1 MGRVGFVGIGIM
13 GSRMAARLLAA
24 GHEVTVWNRTPEKA
38 AKLVESGAI
47 LAASPA
53 LAAEGK
59 DICFTNMADGA
70 ALKAVCLGPDGV
82 LRADPLPALLVDM
95 GTVGPAESAEIA
107 AAADARGLGY
117 LRSPVSGST
126 VLAEAGKLTI
136 LASGEQATY
145 DAAEPY
151 LAELGEVRYYVGTG
165 EAARVL
171 KLVLNMMVSTQ
182 VQILAEGVVLGEK
195 AGLDWDKMIEVISN
209 SVVASPLVK
218 YKAGPL
224 TARNYNP
231 AFLLG
236 LMIKDLDLALATA
249 AEAGVELPTTRAV
262 RQFYVQAAEAGH
274 AEKDFS
280 AVTLE
285 LEKMAGLEPKT
296 A

>member
-59 DICFTNMADGA
+59 DICFTNMAHGA
-70 ALKAVCLGPDGV
+70 ALKAVCLGPDGI
-82 LRADPLPALLVDM
+82 LEAAALPALLVDM

-107 AAADARGLGY
+107 AAAEASGVGY

-145 DAAEPY
+145 DAADAHSYAPY
-151 LAELGEVRYYVGTG
+151 PADVAGQLAWVRARMKPGTMLFASELGWEDQAWTHTQAQQA
-165 EAARVL
+165 EDLSARV
-171 KLVLNMMVSTQ
+171 
-182 VQILAEGVVLGEK
+182 
-195 AGLDWDKMIEVISN
+195 
-209 SVVASPLVK
+209 
-218 YKAGPL
+218 
-224 TARNYNP
+224 TAAATIADVP
-231 AFLLG
+231 MWFLLRDVGSNGVPRNAQHNG
-236 LMIKDLDLALATA
+236 LLTSGGQRKA
-249 AEAGVELPTTRAV
+249 AFESLRSLT
-262 RQFYVQAAEAGH
+262 
-274 AEKDFS
+274 
-280 AVTLE
+280 
-285 LEKMAGLEPKT
+285 
-296 A
+296 

>member
-38 AKLVESGAI
+38 AKLVESGAS
-47 LAASPA
+47 LAATPA

-70 ALKAVCLGPDGV
+70 ALKVVCLGHDGI
-82 LRADPLPALLVDM
+82 LKAAMLPALLVDM

-107 AAADARGLGY
+107 AAAAAQGVGY

-145 DAAEPY
+145 DAADPY
-151 LAELGEVRYYVGTG
+151 LAELGEVRYYVGSG
-165 EAARVL
+165 EAARFL

-195 AGLDWDKMIEVISN
+195 AGLDWDKMLEVISN

-224 TARNYNP
+224 AARNYNP

-249 AEAGVELPTTRAV
+249 AEVGVELPITKAV
-262 RQFYVQAAEAGH
+262 RQFYLQAAGAGL

>member
-1 MGRVGFVGIGIM
+1 VGRVGFVGIGIM

-107 AAADARGLGY
+107 AAADAQGLGY

>member
-1 MGRVGFVGIGIM
+1 VGRVGFVGIGIM

-38 AKLVESGAI
+38 AKLVESGAA
-47 LAASPA
+47 LAATPA

-82 LRADPLPALLVDM
+82 LKAAVLPALLVDM

-107 AAADARGLGY
+107 AAAEALGVGY

-145 DAAEPY
+145 DAADPF

-182 VQILAEGVVLGEK
+182 VQILAEGVVLGEA

-249 AEAGVELPTTRAV
+249 AGVGVELPTTKAV
-262 RQFYVQAAEAGH
+262 RQFYSQAAEAGF

>member
-107 AAADARGLGY
+107 AAADAQGLGY

-249 AEAGVELPTTRAV
+249 AEAGVELPTTKAV
-262 RQFYVQAAEAGH
+262 RQFYLQAAEAGL
-274 AEKDFS
+274 AGKDFS

-285 LEKMAGLEPKT
+285 LERMAGLEPKM

>member
-1 MGRVGFVGIGIM
+1 VGRVGFVGIGIM